1 MIYMWFTCINYYK
14 LAVEKDR
21 DSIFTT
27 MWKPGSKTIY
37 FQISCRH
44 TCLKHMEGSLQNNY
58 GLTTAQ
64 YGRQMIRTL
73 EFKNL
78 LNSPIFLTMA
88 TSSRNDQTCFLMAV
102 IIIVYSLKHEQEC
115 FIRCAIFFFRWMW
128 TSGLSYECWD
138 EGTSY
143 SIVYSQHSF
152 YFILFYLLCH
162 HTYTFIGWE
171 TTTAIA
177 NYSGPNSYTET
188 IYKVY

>member
-1 MIYMWFTCINYYK
+1 MIYMWFIGINYYK

-88 TSSRNDQTCFLMAV
+88 TSSRNDQTCMLPDGCDNNCVLFKMRAGVLYQMCDFFLLVDVNEWFELWM
-102 IIIVYSLKHEQEC
+102 LKPSVFEK
-115 FIRCAIFFFRWMW
+115 FR
-128 TSGLSYECWD
+128 TS
-138 EGTSY
+138 
-143 SIVYSQHSF
+143 
-152 YFILFYLLCH
+152 
-162 HTYTFIGWE
+162 
-171 TTTAIA
+171 
-177 NYSGPNSYTET
+177 
-188 IYKVY
+188 